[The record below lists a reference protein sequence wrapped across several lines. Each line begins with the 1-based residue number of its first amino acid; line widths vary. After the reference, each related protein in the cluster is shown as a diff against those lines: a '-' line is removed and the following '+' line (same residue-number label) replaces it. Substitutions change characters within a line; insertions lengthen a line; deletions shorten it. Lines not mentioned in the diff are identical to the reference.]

1 MVKMRPVLS
10 MTLHAKLAVI
20 ILILFGFISMILCIS
35 NYLYEDECL
44 LQYTPVSELTRNQKK
59 NCLTFKARV

>member
-1 MVKMRPVLS
+1 MKMRPVLS

-20 ILILFGFISMILCIS
+20 ILILFGFILCIS

-44 LQYTPVSELTRNQKK
+44 LQYTLVSELTRNQKK
-59 NCLTFKARV
+59 NLSHF